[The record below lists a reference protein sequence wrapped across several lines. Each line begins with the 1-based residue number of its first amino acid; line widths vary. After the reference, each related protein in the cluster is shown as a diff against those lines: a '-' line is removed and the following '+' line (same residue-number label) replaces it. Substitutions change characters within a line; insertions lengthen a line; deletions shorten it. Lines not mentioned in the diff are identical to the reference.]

1 MLPILVPATLFLAQV
16 PVVQRA
22 DDGRL
27 VARSAG
33 YEARFDAAGMAFGE
47 PNSLP
52 AVSLGAR
59 EVRRGDARVA
69 LADGAT
75 HTSGARVSI
84 ERGLG
89 VVEHFDARADGI
101 EHSLVLDGPVGA
113 SGDLVVRVELGG
125 ANAQLGERLADG
137 SHQFGD
143 VSYGRLF
150 GIDADGD
157 RVDGDVRLVDG
168 GFELVL
174 PAAFVDTADWPITLD
189 PLIAL
194 GSAIT
199 LPSGVDNDDFGE
211 SDHENDCAYD
221 ATTGWYLHVWRRRTK
236 ESVAGPFGTTITVT
250 KERVMYRRLS
260 TIGNPVGTELE
271 LTNNDSYAPRVA
283 SVNRHD
289 TFAVTWLEDV
299 GDETRLMYRVYAAS
313 TGVATSAAIVIA
325 TAPLGEIAYH
335 DLAGESSPSPLVAG
349 RAFVVWV
356 DAAGALELARVD
368 AFSASAP
375 SIGGITTIAAPGLF
389 ETWHQVSVARCTNSE
404 GRLVIAAVREGT
416 LTGSR
421 RVVALTIDRNGTVL
435 TAPATISGPDIEVL
449 NPSVDG
455 GGAAPSRWVVAW
467 DEGAAGFFG
476 ATFDLRAAAL
486 QVVDSP
492 SVALTA
498 GTAVTLGTASQE
510 FQPSVGW
517 RPGMAI
523 VAARNESDIDVRML
537 CDTTAAVG
545 EAPSTVFASSNSGF
559 LHTSGGLP
567 TVVLRSSGGNTSE
580 HEGLILWRR
589 AEVSTVNDS
598 EFEIWRRRYDAF
610 DPNATTSI
618 LALGCGNVGV
628 IDVPTP
634 PAIGNPDFRIELTGA
649 KPGAA
654 IAILNIAAPA
664 PLATCGPCSF
674 AALETLFILPI
685 VGGEA
690 TKALPIPCNAALAG
704 AKADVQ
710 WIVYEP
716 GIAPCTP
723 VPDFGATGLL
733 RLTLN

>member
-1 MLPILVPATLFLAQV
+1 
-16 PVVQRA
+16 
-22 DDGRL
+22 
-27 VARSAG
+27 
-33 YEARFDAAGMAFGE
+33 
-47 PNSLP
+47 
-52 AVSLGAR
+52 
-59 EVRRGDARVA
+59 
-69 LADGAT
+69 
-75 HTSGARVSI
+75 
-84 ERGLG
+84 
-89 VVEHFDARADGI
+89 
-101 EHSLVLDGPVGA
+101 
-113 SGDLVVRVELGG
+113 
-125 ANAQLGERLADG
+125 
-137 SHQFGD
+137 
-143 VSYGRLF
+143 
-150 GIDADGD
+150 
-157 RVDGDVRLVDG
+157 
-168 GFELVL
+168 
-174 PAAFVDTADWPITLD
+174 
-189 PLIAL
+189 
-194 GSAIT
+194 
-199 LPSGVDNDDFGE
+199 
-211 SDHENDCAYD
+211 
-221 ATTGWYLHVWRRRTK
+221 
-236 ESVAGPFGTTITVT
+236 
-250 KERVMYRRLS
+250 
-260 TIGNPVGTELE
+260 
-271 LTNNDSYAPRVA
+271 
-283 SVNRHD
+283 
-289 TFAVTWLEDV
+289 
-299 GDETRLMYRVYAAS
+299 
-313 TGVATSAAIVIA
+313 
-325 TAPLGEIAYH
+325 
-335 DLAGESSPSPLVAG
+335 
-349 RAFVVWV
+349 
-356 DAAGALELARVD
+356 
-368 AFSASAP
+368 
-375 SIGGITTIAAPGLF
+375 
-389 ETWHQVSVARCTNSE
+389 
-404 GRLVIAAVREGT
+404 VIAAVREGT

-649 KPGAA
+649 GATA
-654 IAILNIAAPA
+654 SLAILNLTAVQPIQ
-664 PLATCGPCSF
+664 TCGSCSF
-674 AALETLFILPI
+674 APLDILTFAPI
-685 VGGEA
+685 VGGAAEI
-690 TKALPIPCNAALAG
+690 ALPVPCEPSLAG
-704 AKADVQ
+704 AQLYAQ
-710 WIVYEP
+710 WIVYKP
-716 GIAPCTP
+716 GVAPCAP
-723 VPDFGATGLL
+723 VPDFGASQIYEITV
-733 RLTLN
+733 N